1 METNLF
7 SQLQGKKKKTLEEI
21 IFKQLEIQGSIQKPH
36 EME

>member
-7 SQLQGKKKKTLEEI
+7 SQLQKKKRALEEI